1 MSPKK
6 LSTIKSGTITLGQW
20 YRVLQL
26 PLEIQPAV
34 FALIDHGIDGEK
46 LLKLVAPPKRGRPS
60 GKLKRDKR
68 PPGRPSIWTLQIYAL
83 MLAFVA
89 EGRQL
94 LQEQGATR
102 ITDKAAIKATVA
114 QSCTRRLIR
123 RDEVKGLENEV
134 IKRLPDAKKAIQKL
148 NDKSP

>member
-68 PPGRPSIWTLQIYAL
+68 PPGRPSIWTLQIYAP

-94 LQEQGATR
+94 
-102 ITDKAAIKATVA
+102 
-114 QSCTRRLIR
+114 
-123 RDEVKGLENEV
+123 
-134 IKRLPDAKKAIQKL
+134 
-148 NDKSP
+148 